1 MHQADVFQLSVLVN
15 AFQLAWETALTGVLY
30 RPKKFGPAVCQELQQ
45 TYLKRHAHVEWSSMF
60 YYQGRACETE
70 RFEGNDILFKL

>member
-1 MHQADVFQLSVLVN
+1 RGRVFY
-15 AFQLAWETALTGVLY
+15 AGH
-30 RPKKFGPAVCQELQQ
+30 KKFGPAFCREVQN